1 MGWTFGLVVFAL
13 IMAGWAVI
21 ATKLEKE
28 HREQKQRLSANR
40 D

>member
-1 MGWTFGLVVFAL
+1 MGWTFGLAVLAL
-13 IMAGWAVI
+13 IMFGWAII

-28 HREQKQRLSANR
+28 DREQRQRLTSK